1 MPNMLP
7 RVAKGKEKGQT
18 MTTELM
24 EVFSLEEGDQI
35 IHHGQMF
42 LVTSIEMAQQDYGM
56 DIHCVDEEGYRRV
69 IHAAGPMDKVK
80 IIVEDA

>member
-1 MPNMLP
+1 
-7 RVAKGKEKGQT
+7 

-35 IHHGQMF
+35 IHHGALF
-42 LVTSIEMAQQDYGM
+42 LVTSIENAKDDYGM
-56 DIHCVDEEGYRRV
+56 DIYCTDEEGYRRV

-80 IIVEDA
+80 IVVEDA